1 MKLSPSF
8 FLSPTGQ
15 GIVVGLI
22 AALVIGGVAWRRSQV
37 KPEPKKSETIS
48 PAALPKI
55 FQRPVAKVEP
65 TSSVTPPPMP
75 VPVIVPE
82 RPKVLPLSV
91 VAGASRKSPFPSA
104 PYGRLIPCETVVT
117 LESSRI
123 DTPIIGLVTEDVW
136 HNGVLIVPAG
146 AEVHGRASVDRVR
159 ERLAAQ
165 GTWRLVWRVPQRQAS
180 VELRV
185 EGLALDRERDPQ
197 TGRWGDHDGSAGL
210 RGLLVRTDDW
220 RELKFFAST
229 FLSTATLALQETRS
243 GVGLLGESSVALA
256 TGKNAALAGTSS
268 VLREYAQ
275 HLKDTIQRDGFYLR
289 IPAGKL
295 FYLYLT
301 EPIAPPR
308 DRNASEPPTPL
319 P

>member
-1 MKLSPSF
+1 MKLNLSF

-15 GIVVGLI
+15 LIVVCFI
-22 AALVIGGVAWRRSQV
+22 AAIAIGSVAWKRTQT
-37 KPEPKKSETIS
+37 PPAPKKAEA
-48 PAALPKI
+48 PAVLPKV

-65 TSSVTPPPMP
+65 STSLTPAPSVAPI
-75 VPVIVPE
+75 VIPE

-91 VAGASRKSPFPSA
+91 VTEGAEKSPFPSA

-165 GTWRLVWRVPQRQAS
+165 GTWRLVWRMPRRQAS

-185 EGLALDRERDPQ
+185 EGLALDRERDRE
-197 TGRWGDHDGSAGL
+197 TGAWGDHDGSAGL
-210 RGLLVRTDDW
+210 RGELVRTDDW
-220 RELKFFAST
+220 RELKLFAST
-229 FLSTATLALQETRS
+229 FLSTATLALQETRGS
-243 GVGLLGESSVALA
+243 IGLLGETSVAVA
-256 TGKNAALAGTSS
+256 TGKNAALAGTSAI
-268 VLREYAQ
+268 LREYAQ
-275 HLKDTIQRDGFYLR
+275 TLRDTIQRDGFYLR
-289 IPAGKL
+289 IPAGKP

-308 DRNASEPPTPL
+308 DRSAPPQTTPV

>member
-37 KPEPKKSETIS
+37 KPEAKKSETIS

-91 VAGASRKSPFPSA
+91 VAGTSRKSPFPSA
-104 PYGRLIPCETVVT
+104 PYGRLIPCETVVA

-220 RELKFFAST
+220 RELKLFAST

-308 DRNASEPPTPL
+308 DRNASEPPTPH

>member
-1 MKLSPSF
+1 MKLNLSF

-15 GIVVGLI
+15 AVVVGLI
-22 AALVIGGVAWRRSQV
+22 AALAIGGVAWRRSQV
-37 KPEPKKSETIS
+37 KPVPRKSETTA
-48 PAALPKI
+48 PAVLPKI
-55 FQRPVAKVEP
+55 FQRPVAMVEP
-65 TSSVTPPPMP
+65 TSPVTPPPIP

-82 RPKVLPLSV
+82 KPKVLPLSV
-91 VAGASRKSPFPSA
+91 VAEVSKRSPFPSA

-123 DTPIIGLVTEDVW
+123 DTPVIGLVTEDVW

-146 AEVHGRASVDRVR
+146 AEVHGWASVDRVR

-185 EGLALDRERDPQ
+185 EGLALDRERDPL
-197 TGRWGDHDGSAGL
+197 TGHWGNHDGSAGL
-210 RGLLVRTDDW
+210 RGQLVRTDDW
-220 RELKFFAST
+220 RELKLFAST

-243 GVGLLGESSVALA
+243 GVGLLGETTVAVA

-268 VLREYAQ
+268 ILREYAQ

-289 IPAGKL
+289 IPAGKP

-308 DRNASEPPTPL
+308 DRSTSDQPNPL